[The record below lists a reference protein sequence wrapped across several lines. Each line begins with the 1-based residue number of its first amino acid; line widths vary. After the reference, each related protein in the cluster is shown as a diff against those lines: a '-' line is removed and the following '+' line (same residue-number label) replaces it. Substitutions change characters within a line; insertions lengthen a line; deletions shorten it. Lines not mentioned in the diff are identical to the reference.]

1 MSKEKTKILK
11 FNRTLPPDEI
21 SMFCGQVALILK
33 SGIQL
38 HDGMD
43 TLCEGIEDDKA
54 KEIFSKVSEVV
65 SDTGSL
71 HEALK
76 TTGIFPEYMVNMV
89 LIGEEAGK
97 LEEVMES
104 LALYYDNENIIK
116 KSIHTAI
123 TYPIV
128 LICMMAVV
136 LTVLITRVM
145 PLFEEIFTNL
155 GTEMSATGKM
165 VMNFGINFGKV
176 TLIIIV
182 AVLIIALC
190 IYAAVAFTG
199 NKHKVREVVQKLPFL
214 KKLNKTITSARL
226 SSVLAMMLSSG
237 FELEKAL
244 ELAPGVVTD
253 RITKQKIKECAKMV
267 QDGTSFVEAI
277 AKIKVFPALHTRMIN
292 VGFKAGQ
299 LDEVMKRLSKLY
311 EDEVNDEIAKVV
323 SFIEPTMV
331 AFLSVIIGGILISIM
346 LPLASIMSSI
356 G

>member
-1 MSKEKTKILK
+1 MANFFKLK
-11 FNRTLPPDEI
+11 KTLPPDEI
-21 SMFCGQVALILK
+21 SMFCEQVALILK

-43 TLCEGIEDDKA
+43 TLCEGIEDEKA
-54 KEIFSKVSEVV
+54 KKIFSEVSEVV
-65 SDTGSL
+65 SETGSL
-71 HEALK
+71 HKGLE
-76 TTGIFPEYMVNMV
+76 TVGIFPEYMVNMV

-104 LALYYDNENIIK
+104 LSLYYENENTIK
-116 KSIHTAI
+116 KSIYTAI
-123 TYPIV
+123 SYPILLV
-128 LICMMAVV
+128 CMMAVV

-145 PLFEEIFTNL
+145 PLFEEIFKNL
-155 GTEMSATGKM
+155 GTEMSGTGKM
-165 VMNFGINFGKV
+165 IMGFGINFGKI
-176 TLIIIV
+176 TLIVIV
-182 AVLIIALC
+182 AVLVIALL
-190 IYAAVAFTG
+190 IYLIVAFTG
-199 NKHKVREVVQKLPFL
+199 NGHKVREVVQKLPFL

-237 FELEKAL
+237 LELEKAL
-244 ELAPGVVTD
+244 ELAPGVVSD
-253 RITKQKIKECAKMV
+253 RLTKQKLKDCSVMV
-267 QDGTSFVEAI
+267 QEGTSFVEAI
-277 AKIKVFPALHTRMIN
+277 TKIKVFPALHTRMIN

-299 LDEVMKRLSKLY
+299 LDGVMKRLSKLY